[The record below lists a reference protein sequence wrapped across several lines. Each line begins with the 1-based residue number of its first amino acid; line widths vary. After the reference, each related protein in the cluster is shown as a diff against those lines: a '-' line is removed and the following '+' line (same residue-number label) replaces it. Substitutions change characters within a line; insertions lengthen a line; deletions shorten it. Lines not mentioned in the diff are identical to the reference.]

1 MTFDGDSNP
10 SGSNHSTTPYHC
22 CSIWCLFV
30 LIEFFL
36 SLSPTQ
42 SLCIRSLTHQRTRYD
57 YERVLKQR
65 PCQQYPLHTFYISFL
80 YLFLC
85 LLFAHTLSFYSWLSV
100 RADTLCVSL
109 SLSLSLILS
118 FSVFYLKIKFLSTTD
133 CLFVPIDCASL
144 SRCFFLS
151 LSSICTFSCLL
162 QMIVYLWL
170 CILSLYNAFSVF
182 YLYAWFLNSTDCLF
196 VPIATSSLTSI
207 TFLIL
212 SVRVYHHF

>member
-109 SLSLSLILS
+109 SLSLS
-118 FSVFYLKIKFLSTTD
+118 
-133 CLFVPIDCASL
+133 
-144 SRCFFLS
+144 FFLS
-151 LSSICTFSCLL
+151 LSSIWTLSFFLQLIVCSC
-162 QMIVYLWL
+162 
-170 CILSLYNAFSVF
+170 
-182 YLYAWFLNSTDCLF
+182 
-196 VPIATSSLTSI
+196 
-207 TFLIL
+207 
-212 SVRVYHHF
+212 R

>member
-1 MTFDGDSNP
+1 MKGCLSRGLVSNILYIHFTFLFSI
-10 SGSNHSTTPYHC
+10 SFSVFYLRTHCLSTAD
-22 CSIWCLFV
+22 CLFV
-30 LIEFFL
+30 PIH
-36 SLSPTQ
+36 
-42 SLCIRSLTHQRTRYD
+42 C
-57 YERVLKQR
+57 
-65 PCQQYPLHTFYISFL
+65 
-80 YLFLC
+80 
-85 LLFAHTLSFYSWLSV
+85 A
-100 RADTLCVSL
+100 SL

-118 FSVFYLKIKFLSTTD
+118 FSVFYLNIKFLSTTD